1 MISLTKKVICININ
15 STLYYLEKKL
25 EKYIMGVIGTVLL
38 VCFVIVCLFLVLLVS
53 IQDDGEN
60 GMGGLMGGR
69 GTAAFGSHS
78 ASVLTKTTMVFVI
91 LFFALTVGLAL
102 VNKTP
107 KVKGDLVPVTET
119 QTETETTSESS
130 TDWWSSTESN
140 SETVTE

>member
-1 MISLTKKVICININ
+1 MAIMMIARNIVLDTHSSKVSLAYISRTSATQGLHPWNGSGAQFGVCI
-15 STLYYLEKKL
+15 TL
-25 EKYIMGVIGTVLL
+25 
-38 VCFVIVCLFLVLLVS
+38 
-53 IQDDGEN
+53 DGEN